1 MPLVAAKCTKCGGE
15 LQIDNAQEAAICPYC
30 GTPFI
35 VEKAINYYTTH
46 NVTNIGSVEH
56 ADIHMEDSR
65 GLETRLK
72 NAESYLVQHKDY
84 DKAEKLFRSITEEF
98 AGDWRG
104 WWGVVRAMTHEFEG
118 IPAGMWQEF
127 KYEDTTTEAF
137 KAAVTGAFATDELQ
151 KMAERA
157 FHVVDKENEAK
168 IRPVW
173 SDFQRRSQ
181 AYITGYVNKAAQ
193 DYTAKKQMEASFLA
207 QIEAKERESS
217 HLRSESN
224 ERRQHANKLKFKVG
238 NGFLYIFAGIPCGA
252 AAIALSVPTGWA
264 WLKLVGLVLL
274 VLGGIYIFFWVSSKS
289 SMAASKRLDEQ
300 ATQAYRQKDALWE
313 QKRAQ
318 MGEANRAYPA
328 HLEPFHTV

>member
-84 DKAEKLFRSITEEF
+84 AKAEELFRSITEEF

-104 WWGVVRAMTHEFEG
+104 WWGIVRAMTHEFEG
-118 IPAGMWQEF
+118 IPAGMWQDF
-127 KYEDTTTEAF
+127 KYEETTEAF
-137 KAAVTGAFATDELQ
+137 KAAVTGAFATDEIQ

-181 AYITGYVNKAAQ
+181 AYITRYVNKAAQ

-207 QIEAKERESS
+207 QIGAKERESS
-217 HLRSESN
+217 QLHSESSTWQK
-224 ERRQHANKLKFKVG
+224 RSWDLKRKFNPTYLFGGLIGGVT
-238 NGFLYIFAGIPCGA
+238 
-252 AAIALSVPTGWA
+252 AIALSGPTGGNG
-264 WLKLVGLVLL
+264 LVLVGLALL
-274 VLGGIYIFFWVSSKS
+274 ALGGFHFYKWAAGNS
-289 SMAASKRLDEQ
+289 SMAKSKRLDEQ
-300 ATQAYRQKDALWE
+300 ATQASRQKEALWS

-318 MGEANRAYPA
+318 MGKANGSYPV
-328 HLEPFHTV
+328 HIEPFHTV